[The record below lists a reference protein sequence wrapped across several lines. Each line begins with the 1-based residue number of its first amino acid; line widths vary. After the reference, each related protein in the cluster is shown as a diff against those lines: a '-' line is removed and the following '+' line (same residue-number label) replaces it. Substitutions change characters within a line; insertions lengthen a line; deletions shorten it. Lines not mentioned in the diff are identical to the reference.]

1 MSSDPSPSAQSA
13 PQSAA
18 ERRRDRIFLVV
29 VDDSPERDVAL
40 RYACLRAL
48 KGGGRVALLRV
59 VEPPGMSEWAGVGA
73 LLRQERREE
82 AERLLSTLA
91 GEVNRITGT
100 MPILFVREGSARDEL
115 LKLMEEEQR
124 ISILVLASSPGSEGP
139 GPLITA
145 LAGKHAARLKRPMTI
160 VPGGLSEDEID
171 RVT

>member
-1 MSSDPSPSAQSA
+1 MSSDPTTAGQTP
-13 PQSAA
+13 A

-59 VEPPGMSEWAGVGA
+59 AEPPGMSEWAGVGA

-82 AERLLSTLA
+82 AERLLSSLA
-91 GEVNRITGT
+91 AEVNRITGT

-160 VPGGLSEDEID
+160 VPGGLSEAELDA
-171 RVT
+171 VT